1 VDGTLISQ
9 VDTTDKTV
17 KENVP
22 IAFQILV
29 QSTGRCHVFQPIHQN
44 VRKSQS
50 PQQRSEFHD
59 RDEATE
65 VLDLVFRV
73 GSVELDKTI
82 LLPGTLL

>member
-1 VDGTLISQ
+1 M
-9 VDTTDKTV
+9 DTTDKTV

-22 IAFQILV
+22 IAFGILV
-29 QSTGRCHVFQPIHQN
+29 QSTGRCHVFQSVHQD
-44 VRKSQS
+44 VRKNRF

-59 RDEATE
+59 RDEAAE

-73 GSVELDKTI
+73 GSVELTRGKTI